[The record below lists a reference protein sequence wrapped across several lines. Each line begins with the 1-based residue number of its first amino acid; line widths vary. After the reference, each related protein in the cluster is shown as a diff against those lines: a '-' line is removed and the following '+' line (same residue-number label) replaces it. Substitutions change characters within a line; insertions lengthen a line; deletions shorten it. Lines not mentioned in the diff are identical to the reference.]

1 MNPSAIRPAL
11 VLLAVVVGVW
21 LVFGLRSVLLI
32 DDGDEVLAQARAGNV
47 SAEQVDAG
55 MADYARAGR
64 LSPDQT
70 PLIDQGA
77 LLYAVGRKAEAE
89 EVGRRATEVE
99 PDNLQAWY
107 LAWVVAPPKTP
118 AKAAAER
125 RVLALNP
132 WFGYALRR
140 ARSAEQR
147 GR

>member
-1 MNPSAIRPAL
+1 VNASAIRPAL

-32 DDGDEVLAQARAGNV
+32 DDGDEVLAQARSGNV
-47 SAEQVDAG
+47 SAEQVDAA

-64 LSPDQT
+64 FSPDQT

-77 LLYAVGRKAEAE
+77 LLYAAGRQAEAE
-89 EVGRRATEVE
+89 EVARRATEVE

-107 LAWVVAPPKTP
+107 LAWVVAPPNTP

-132 WFGYALRR
+132 WFEYALQR
-140 ARSAEQR
+140 ARLAEQQ